1 MDKYLKTADSD
12 WYRQRITG
20 VLICVLVA
28 FVILLIRL
36 LYLQIVMGE
45 EYLTLSL
52 NNRIRLQS
60 IDPPRGLIYD
70 RNNDVLV
77 ENRPSFDVTITLKDA
92 RPVEQTIAKLADHLG
107 LPPRELMLKL
117 STSKGRSAYKPIM
130 LLQDIGRDA
139 LAAIEA
145 HKYDLPGIAINVKLA
160 RHYLNVKDAAHL
172 IGYLSEINST
182 ELAGG
187 KYPDRRRGDF
197 IGKFGAEKAFEK
209 YLQGIRGGRQ
219 VEVNANGR
227 VVRVLKTVA
236 AKPGKN
242 IHLTI
247 DHVLQKKAE
256 SLLQGVAGAAVAMA
270 PDSGRILALASS
282 PSFDQNFFASGMSHE
297 QWDSLISNP
306 FRPMENKAIQGEYP
320 PGSTYKII
328 TALAGLEEGVI
339 DESTEFFCPGH
350 HRFGNRVYRCWKRG
364 GHGNVDIVKAMAES
378 CDVYFYQVG
387 QLLGVDRLAWYA
399 KASGLGSP
407 TGINLGKENRG
418 LIPTAAWKKK
428 RTGIPWQRG
437 ETLSVAIGQGFNLAT
452 PLQMAGLTSAIA
464 NGGTRYKPMILE
476 SIKSADG
483 RIVHQSQP
491 EVIGKIPL
499 STPSLELVK
508 KGLWEVVNGQK
519 GTARSSRLA
528 DIEISGKTGTSQVIS
543 RKKNDTR
550 PEEERPAHLRPHA
563 WFIAYGPS
571 IAPEIAVA
579 VLVEHGEHGSSA
591 AAPIAA
597 ELIKTFL
604 RPKRSADRLVKGKA
618 GYPDSHRPLSVS
630 EAQKLQSR
638 YQISEGADQ
647 RPVISNQ

>member
-1 MDKYLKTADSD
+1 M
-12 WYRQRITG
+12 
-20 VLICVLVA
+20 ICVLVA
-28 FVILLIRL
+28 FVVLLLRL

-70 RNNDVLV
+70 RNDQVLV
-77 ENRPSFDVTITLKDA
+77 ENRPSFDVAITLKDA
-92 RPVEQTIAKLADHLG
+92 RPVEKTIAKLADYIDI
-107 LPPRELMLKL
+107 PSRELMLKL
-117 STSKGRSAYKPIM
+117 SSSKGISAYKPI
-130 LLQDIGRDA
+130 LLQQDIGRDA

-187 KYPDRRRGDF
+187 KYPGLRRGDF

-209 YLQGIRGGRQ
+209 YLQGTRGGRQ

-236 AKPGKN
+236 AKPGQN
-242 IHLTI
+242 ICLTI
-247 DHVLQKKAE
+247 DYALQKKAE
-256 SLLQGVAGAAVAMA
+256 SLLQGVAGAMVAMD
-270 PDSGRILALASS
+270 PGSGRIVALASS

-297 QWDSLISNP
+297 QWDALISDP

-328 TALAGLEEGVI
+328 TAIAGLEEGVI

-350 HRFGNRVYRCWKRG
+350 YRFGNRVYRCWKRG
-364 GHGNVDIVKAMAES
+364 GHGKVTIVKALAES

-407 TGINLGKENRG
+407 TGINLGNESGG
-418 LIPTAAWKKK
+418 LVPTAAWKKK
-428 RTGIPWQRG
+428 RTGISWQRG

-452 PLQMAGLTSAIA
+452 PLQMVGLISAIA

-483 RIVHQSQP
+483 RIVDRSKPQ
-491 EVIGKIPL
+491 VIGKIPV
-499 STPSLELVK
+499 SAHTLELVR
-508 KGLWEVVNGQK
+508 KGLWEVVNSNR
-519 GTARSSRLA
+519 GTARGSRLA

-543 RKKNDTR
+543 RKKDDTR

-563 WFIAYGPS
+563 WFVAYAPS
-571 IAPEIAVA
+571 TAPEIAVA

-604 RPKRSADRLVKGKA
+604 RTGRPADRVAKDKLTHSYGHRAPSV
-618 GYPDSHRPLSVS
+618 PDD
-630 EAQKLQSR
+630 QKLQSR
-638 YQISEGADQ
+638 YMKSESGNRRSVASIQ
-647 RPVISNQ
+647 

>member
-1 MDKYLKTADSD
+1 VDKYLKTADSE
-12 WYRQRITG
+12 WYKQRITG
-20 VLICVLVA
+20 VMICVLVA
-28 FVILLIRL
+28 FTVLLVRL
-36 LYLQIVMGE
+36 LYLQIVMGG

-70 RNNDVLV
+70 RNNRVLV

-92 RPVEQTIAKLADHLG
+92 RPVEKTITKLADYLD
-107 LPPRELMLKL
+107 LPSQELMQKL
-117 STSKGRSAYKPIM
+117 SSSKGISAYKPIQ
-130 LLQDIGRDA
+130 LQQDIGRDA
-139 LAAIEA
+139 LASIEA
-145 HKYDLPGIAINVKLA
+145 HKYDLPGIAINVKLL
-160 RHYLNVKDAAHL
+160 RHYLNIKDAAHL

-187 KYPDRRRGDF
+187 KYPGRRRGDF

-209 YLQGIRGGRQ
+209 YLQGTRGGRQ

-236 AKPGKN
+236 AKPGQN

-247 DHVLQKKAE
+247 DHILQKKAE
-256 SLLQGVAGAAVAMA
+256 SLLQGVAGAAVAMD
-270 PDSGRILALASS
+270 PGSGRILALASS
-282 PSFDQNFFASGMSHE
+282 PSFDQNYFASGMSHE

-339 DESTEFFCPGH
+339 DEATEFFCPGY
-350 HRFGNRVYRCWKRG
+350 HRFGNRIYRCWKRG
-364 GHGNVDIVKAMAES
+364 GHGKVNIVKALAQS

-399 KASGLGSP
+399 KAGGLGSR
-407 TGINLGKENRG
+407 TGINLGKESRG

-428 RTGIPWQRG
+428 RTGVAWQRG

-452 PLQMAGLTSAIA
+452 PLQMVDLTSAIA
-464 NGGTRYKPMILE
+464 NGGTRYKPIILE
-476 SIKSADG
+476 SITTADG
-483 RIVHQSQP
+483 RVVYQNEPQ
-491 EVIGKIPL
+491 VMGKIPL
-499 STPSLELVK
+499 SAPSLELVK
-508 KGLWEVVNGQK
+508 KGLWEVVNGEK

-543 RKKNDTR
+543 RKKDDTR
-550 PEEERPAHLRPHA
+550 SEEERPAHLRPHA
-563 WFIAYGPS
+563 WFIAFAPS
-571 IAPEIAVA
+571 AAPEIAVA

-591 AAPIAA
+591 AAPIAT

-604 RPKRSADRLVKGKA
+604 RAERPA
-618 GYPDSHRPLSVS
+618 GL
-630 EAQKLQSR
+630 AAK
-638 YQISEGADQ
+638 DQ
-647 RPVISNQ
+647 DQVGEEDQGG

>member
-1 MDKYLKTADSD
+1 MDKYLKTADSE
-12 WYRQRITG
+12 WYKQRITG
-20 VLICVLVA
+20 VMVCVLVA
-28 FVILLIRL
+28 FTVLLVRL
-36 LYLQIVMGE
+36 LYLQIVMGG

-70 RNNDVLV
+70 RNNRVLV
-77 ENRPSFDVTITLKDA
+77 ENRPSFDVSITLKDA
-92 RPVEQTIAKLADHLG
+92 RPVEKTITKLADYLD
-107 LPPRELMLKL
+107 LPSQELMQKL
-117 STSKGRSAYKPIM
+117 SSSKGISAYKPIQ
-130 LLQDIGRDA
+130 LQQDIGRDA
-139 LAAIEA
+139 LASIEA
-145 HKYDLPGIAINVKLA
+145 HKYDLPGIAINVKLL
-160 RHYLNVKDAAHL
+160 RHYLNIKDAAHL

-187 KYPDRRRGDF
+187 KYPGRRRGDF

-209 YLQGIRGGRQ
+209 YLQGTRGGRQ

-236 AKPGKN
+236 AKPGQN

-247 DHVLQKKAE
+247 DHILQKKAE
-256 SLLQGVAGAAVAMA
+256 SLLQGVAGAAVAMD
-270 PDSGRILALASS
+270 PGSGRILALASS
-282 PSFDQNFFASGMSHE
+282 PSFDQNYFASGMSHE

-339 DESTEFFCPGH
+339 DEATEFFCPGY
-350 HRFGNRVYRCWKRG
+350 HRFGNRIYRCWKRG
-364 GHGNVDIVKAMAES
+364 GHGKVNIVKALAQS

-399 KASGLGSP
+399 KAGGLGSR
-407 TGINLGKENRG
+407 TGINLGKESRG

-428 RTGIPWQRG
+428 RTGVAWQRG

-452 PLQMAGLTSAIA
+452 PLQMVDLTSAIA
-464 NGGTRYKPMILE
+464 NGGTRYKPIILE
-476 SIKSADG
+476 SITTADG
-483 RIVHQSQP
+483 RVVYQNEPQ
-491 EVIGKIPL
+491 VMGKIPL
-499 STPSLELVK
+499 SAPSLELVK
-508 KGLWEVVNGQK
+508 KGLWEVVNGEK

-543 RKKNDTR
+543 RKKDDTR
-550 PEEERPAHLRPHA
+550 SEEERPAHLRPHA
-563 WFIAYGPS
+563 WFIAFAPS
-571 IAPEIAVA
+571 AAPEIAVA

-591 AAPIAA
+591 AAPIAT

-604 RPKRSADRLVKGKA
+604 RAERPA
-618 GYPDSHRPLSVS
+618 GL
-630 EAQKLQSR
+630 AAK
-638 YQISEGADQ
+638 DQ
-647 RPVISNQ
+647 DQVGEEDQGG